1 MRRLLLACLATL
13 VAASPNVAAA
23 QATTGAPPAERSA
36 GAVPDITAYLGKPIE
51 RLNVFIDSQPTT
63 EIAIT
68 DLLETH
74 TGTALAMT
82 DVRESITHLYSLG
95 RFQDVRVDAT
105 TSTSGGV
112 NLRFDL
118 VPLRSVQSVEFT
130 GTLGLDK
137 GLLRRT
143 IADRYGARPP
153 VSRAA
158 DAARTLEALYR
169 DHGYLAAVVRA
180 TPSSAPGATTTVLTF
195 HVEPGARATI
205 AEVRIDGDPR
215 TPRATLE
222 RQVGLER
229 GAPYEPPQLQLRLD
243 QFTAKLRKRGFYE
256 ATASQ
261 HATISEDKRSVDLTI
276 AVRSGPAVT
285 VRFEGDPLPADRL
298 KELVPVERESS
309 ATEDLL
315 EDSTVAIRAYLR
327 QQGYWKGDASWRRE
341 ETADTLALIFQIK
354 KGMRYFVAD
363 PVELVGNQQISAD
376 ELRTMI
382 GLKPGELFLES
393 ALSGAAAAITE
404 LYRQRGFASATVKYS
419 VAETDPPR
427 PDEGLIKPAIA
438 VSEGPRTVVGTLQIS
453 GNSALSEAELRSRI
467 KLAEGQNFYQPQ
479 LNADRDALI
488 TEYLDNGFASADV
501 TVTPTFSTDR
511 VRADLAFAVHEGP
524 QTIVDHI
531 LIVGNTHTDPR
542 VILNEM
548 KLKPGAPLGREDRD
562 ESQRALS
569 ALGLFRRVRI
579 TELRHGSG
587 NRQDVLVTVEEAPM
601 TTIGYGGGAE
611 ATQVLRAT
619 GPEGEAREVLEF
631 APRGFFNIGR
641 RNVGGRNRTLDLYTR
656 VSLHRA
662 KDNPDDPTDTPSGLG
677 FTEYRV
683 VGTYRQPRA
692 FWSSDFV
699 VTAATEQGVRSSF
712 NFARQGVNVDML
724 RRLSP
729 SVRVSGRYSFNT
741 TRTFDEQLDEEE
753 QSTIDRVFPQVR
765 LSSFSGAVARD
776 TRDSVIEPSRGTF
789 LSAEGTLAARAL
801 GGEVGFQKTYLQGL
815 WFRKLTNR
823 RPIVFATRGAIG
835 LADGFPRE
843 VEAVDASGVPIP
855 GETITVEDLPAS
867 ERFFAGG
874 DTTIRGFALD
884 RVGTPATISTDGF
897 PRGGNAVLILNSE
910 LRVPLWRDIGAA
922 LFADGGNVFDRVTNF
937 DLGELRGAL
946 GIGLRYRS
954 PVGPIRIDVGFPLD
968 RREIG
973 GQLERRAVWH
983 FSIGQAF

>member
-1 MRRLLLACLATL
+1 MRWLLLACLATVASTPNVVTAQGASG
-13 VAASPNVAAA
+13 VAASAQAAA
-23 QATTGAPPAERSA
+23 PIADVATY
-36 GAVPDITAYLGKPIE
+36 VGKPVE
-51 RLNVFIDSQPTT
+51 QLQVFIDGQPTT
-63 EIAIT
+63 DTAIT

-74 TGTALAMT
+74 MGAPLAVP
-82 DVRESITHLYSLG
+82 DIRESIAHLYSLG
-95 RFQDVRVDAT
+95 RFQDIRVDAV

-118 VPLRSVQSVEFT
+118 IPLRSVQQVEFT

-153 VSRAA
+153 LARAA
-158 DAARTLEALYR
+158 DAARTLESLYR
-169 DHGYLAAVVRA
+169 DHGYLAASVRA
-180 TPSSAPGATTTVLTF
+180 TPSTAEDGASTVLTF

-205 AEVRIDGDPR
+205 ADVKIDGDPR
-215 TPRATLE
+215 MPRPVFE
-222 RQVGLER
+222 RQLGIAR
-229 GAPYEPPQLQLRLD
+229 GAPYEPPQLQQRMD
-243 QFTAKLRKRGFYE
+243 EFTVKLRKRGFYE

-276 AVRSGPAVT
+276 AVRSGPTVT
-285 VRFEGDPLPADRL
+285 VRYEGDPLPADRL

-315 EDSTVAIRAYLR
+315 EDSIVAIRSYLR
-327 QQGYWKGDASWRRE
+327 QQGYWKGEASWRRE
-341 ETADTLALIFQIK
+341 ESVDALSLVFQIK
-354 KGMRYFVAD
+354 KGMRYFVAE
-363 PVELVGNQQISAD
+363 PVQLTGNQALSAD

-382 GLKPGELFLES
+382 ALKPGDLFLES
-393 ALSGAAAAITE
+393 GLSGSSAAITE
-404 LYRQRGFASATVKYS
+404 LYRQRGFVSATVKYS
-419 VAETDPPR
+419 VVETDPRR
-427 PDEGLIKPAIA
+427 PDEGSIKPAI
-438 VSEGPRTVVGTLQIS
+438 VIVEGPRTLVGAVQIT
-453 GNSALSEAELRSRI
+453 GNAALSEAELRSRV
-467 KLAEGQNFYQPQ
+467 KLAEGQPFYQPQ

-488 TEYLDNGFASADV
+488 LEYLNSGFASADV
-501 TVTPTFSTDR
+501 MVTPAFSTDR
-511 VRADLAFAVHEGP
+511 TRVDLAFAVQEGP

-531 LIVGNTHTDPR
+531 LIVGNTHTDPK

-587 NRQDVLVTVEEAPM
+587 QKQDVLVTVDEAPM
-601 TTIGYGGGAE
+601 TTIGYGGGVE

-619 GPEGEAREVLEF
+619 GPSGEARQELDF

-641 RNVGGRNRTLDLYTR
+641 RNVGGRNRTVDLYTR
-656 VSLHRA
+656 VSLHRP
-662 KDNPDDPTDTPSGLG
+662 KENPDDPTDNPTGLG
-677 FTEYRV
+677 FAEYRI
-683 VGTYRQPRA
+683 VGTLRQPRS
-692 FWSSDFV
+692 FWSSDV
-699 VTAATEQGVRSSF
+699 VITAAVEQGVRTSF
-712 NFARQGVNVDML
+712 NFARKGVNADML

-729 SVRVSGRYSFNT
+729 SIRVSGRYSFST

-753 QSTIDRVFPQVR
+753 QATIDRVFPQVR
-765 LSSFSGAVARD
+765 LSTFSGAVARD
-776 TRDSVIEPSRGTF
+776 TRDNVLEPRRGTF
-789 LSAEGTLAARAL
+789 LSAEGTLATRAL
-801 GGEVGFQKTYLQGL
+801 GGQVGFQKTYLQGL
-815 WFRKLTNR
+815 WFRQLTSR

-843 VEAVDASGVPIP
+843 GPAVDASGAPIP
-855 GETITVEDLPAS
+855 GETVVIEDLPAS

-884 RVGTPATISTDGF
+884 TVGTPATISASGF

-910 LRVPLWRDIGAA
+910 LRIPVWREVGAA

-946 GIGLRYRS
+946 GFGLRYRS
-954 PVGPIRIDVGFPLD
+954 PVGPIRIDVGFKLD

-973 GQLERRAVWH
+973 GQLEPRSVLH